1 MRKLFCI
8 LTAAVVASSMLF
20 MTGCG
25 KKEYKSAEVIK
36 DTTQNIAD
44 TWTTEDG
51 QKYTFNSD
59 YTFSGSVDV
68 DGTVKDVSGK
78 YTLVT
83 DEVSQTVTITISA
96 DDLFSSYI
104 CEGQDTDTMTL
115 TDNNSDEIITLNR
128 D

>member
-1 MRKLFCI
+1 MRRLFVI
-8 LTAAVVASSMLF
+8 LAAAVVASSMLF
-20 MTGCG
+20 MTGCE
-25 KKEYKSAEVIK
+25 KKEYKSVEVIK

-44 TWTTEDG
+44 SWTTDDG

-59 YTFSGSVDV
+59 YTFSGSIDV
-68 DGTVKDVSGK
+68 DGTIKYVSGK

-83 DEVSQTVTITISA
+83 DEVSKTVTITISA
-96 DDLFSSYI
+96 DDLLSSYV

-115 TDNNSDEIITLNR
+115 TDNNSDEVITLNR